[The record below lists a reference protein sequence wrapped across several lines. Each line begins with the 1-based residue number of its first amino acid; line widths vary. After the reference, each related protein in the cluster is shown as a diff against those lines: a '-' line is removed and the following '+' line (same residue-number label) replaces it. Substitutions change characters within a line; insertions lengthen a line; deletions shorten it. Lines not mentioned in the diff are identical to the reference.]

1 MVCRRCFNHKGSHQ
15 TGYAIPLALLLLLS
29 ALGVIGGSVWW
40 VHRYLPPRIADIAEE
55 VDGNI
60 LFVLTVAAVFLLLS
74 HLYLA
79 FVLLRFRNNPKA
91 IFVGVTR
98 RSWLPVLATV
108 AMLLL
113 FDLMFDHKSNKVWS
127 KVFFQVPKDAFIVE
141 ITGEQFAWSIR
152 YPGKDGKLGR
162 SDVRLISDDN
172 SLGLDKNDP
181 ASKDDIVFPAGQGE
195 LHLPLNRPVL
205 FLIRSKDTLHSFFIP
220 SARIKIDAVPGMTT
234 RLWFT
239 PTKPGHYEFTCA
251 ELCGLGHYRMRGDLI
266 VEPLEK
272 VQAWLSQQPT
282 FSETMP

>member
-1 MVCRRCFNHKGSHQ
+1 MKGLRKRSQ
-15 TGYAIPLALLLLLS
+15 GLAIPLALLLLLV
-29 ALGVIGGSVWW
+29 AVAVIIGTLWW
-40 VHRYLPPRIADIAEE
+40 VRHHLPTRIADTAYE
-55 VDGNI
+55 VDGII
-60 LFVLTVAAVFLLLS
+60 LFVLAVAAVFLLLS

-79 FVLLRFRNNPKA
+79 FVLLRFRDNPKA
-91 IFVGVTR
+91 TFVGVTR
-98 RSWLPVLATV
+98 RSWFPVLAIV
-108 AMLLL
+108 AVLLA
-113 FDLMFDHKSNKVWS
+113 FDMMFDHKSNEVWG
-127 KVFFQVPKDAFIVE
+127 KVFFRIPNDAFVVE

-172 SLGLDKNDP
+172 PLGLDKNDP

-205 FLIRSKDTLHSFFIP
+205 FLVRSKDTLHSFFIP
-220 SARIKIDAVPGMTT
+220 FARVKIDAVPGMTT

-266 VEPLEK
+266 VEPMEK
-272 VQAWLSQQPT
+272 VQEWLRQQPT
-282 FSETMP
+282 FEETMP